1 MKYFNPKE
9 KDNNLQVGYVG
20 NLDFT
25 KLHPSFVEIC
35 DSIDLENLTF
45 VVIGPENK
53 NLQALVEKSSK
64 KKNYLLTGYISE
76 KEKYQRLNEFTCF
89 GYPLA
94 KHHYATC
101 DQTIQEAMALGV
113 VPVVLSNAMESYM
126 VENGVTGLIAHNV
139 EQYKL
144 YVTEICTNHKL
155 RFKISENTRKF
166 AINEYSISKLHSKWH
181 HIFLDTMNV
190 VKTSKKWNIES
201 CTNNIE
207 GHNIFLE
214 SLGNYA
220 GPFKD
225 YISTKSFLDKDKIK
239 SQIASLSGNPQ
250 WTSESKST
258 VRHYLSFFPNDPYLQ
273 EWSLLISQAS

>member
-1 MKYFNPKE
+1 MVE

-126 VENGVTGLIAHNV
+126 IENGVTGLIAHNV

-144 YVTEICTNHKL
+144 YVREICTNHKL
-155 RFKISENTRKF
+155 RFKISENARKF
-166 AINEYSISKLHSKWH
+166 AINEYSISKLHDKWH
-181 HIFLDTMNV
+181 RIFFETMGI
-190 VKTSKKWNIES
+190 VKTSKSWNIES
-201 CTNNIE
+201 CTNKNE

-225 YISTKSFLDKDKIK
+225 YISTKSFLEKDKIK
-239 SQIASLSGNPQ
+239 SQIASLSAYPQ

-258 VRHYLSFFPNDPYLQ
+258 VRHYLKFFPNDQYLQ
-273 EWSLLISQAS
+273 EWSLLIAQAS